1 MILAFQGR
9 VDCLIIHSLLHLV
22 ILSKYQSKQKWTCSY
37 THYCATW
44 IAPGFEICNLEV
56 LSMRKLFENNPHGL
70 RHLFFYKPSPQWLYL
85 ISPFNSLSFKWYSCH
100 ISSSRGFFFSIDGN
114 FSNTKLIQT
123 FLGTNIHGDFNYLGQ
138 LRVILSFVLEV
149 FIPRAFPPIVL
160 QEGNHKVL
168 IKKKKRKEG
177 RQRKF
182 IGIAKFSGTY
192 YKGKYLRQ
200 KRET

>member
-1 MILAFQGR
+1 M
-9 VDCLIIHSLLHLV
+9 
-22 ILSKYQSKQKWTCSY
+22 
-37 THYCATW
+37 
-44 IAPGFEICNLEV
+44 
-56 LSMRKLFENNPHGL
+56 
-70 RHLFFYKPSPQWLYL
+70 
-85 ISPFNSLSFKWYSCH
+85 
-100 ISSSRGFFFSIDGN
+100 
-114 FSNTKLIQT
+114 
-123 FLGTNIHGDFNYLGQ
+123 GTNIHGDFTYLGQ

-182 IGIAKFSGTY
+182 IGIAKFPGTY